1 MNPLYAYF
9 IGLNSQQ
16 GREVLMQV
24 LLDSASPMQKRIA
37 AYLVLMKDPQPTE
50 LSQLADALP
59 SEQDTQVKSFVIS
72 YITNILSSSEPE
84 TQE

>member
-1 MNPLYAYF
+1 
-9 IGLNSQQ
+9 
-16 GREVLMQV
+16 MQV

-50 LSQLADALP
+50 LAQLADTLP
-59 SEQDTQVKSFVIS
+59 NEQDKQIKSFVIS
-72 YITNILSSSEPE
+72 HITNILSSTEPE

>member
-1 MNPLYAYF
+1 MILCTHFTDVYW
-9 IGLNSQQ
+9 SQ

-24 LLDSASPMQKRIA
+24 LLDSTSPMQKRIA

-50 LSQLADALP
+50 LRQLADALLN
-59 SEQDTQVKSFVIS
+59 EQDKQVKSFVIS
-72 YITNILSSSEPE
+72 HITNILSSTEPE

>member
-1 MNPLYAYF
+1 
-9 IGLNSQQ
+9 
-16 GREVLMQV
+16 MQV

-72 YITNILSSSEPE
+72 HITNILSSSEPE

>member
-1 MNPLYAYF
+1 M
-9 IGLNSQQ
+9 SQ

-37 AYLVLMKDPQPTE
+37 AYLVLMKDPQPSE
-50 LSQLADALP
+50 LAQLNAAL
-59 SEQDTQVKSFVIS
+59 STEQDTQVKSFVIS
-72 YITNILSSSEPE
+72 HITNILSSTETE

>member
-1 MNPLYAYF
+1 
-9 IGLNSQQ
+9 
-16 GREVLMQV
+16 MQV

-59 SEQDTQVKSFVIS
+59 NEQDTQVKSFVIS
-72 YITNILSSSEPE
+72 HITNILSSSEPE

>member
-1 MNPLYAYF
+1 
-9 IGLNSQQ
+9 
-16 GREVLMQV
+16 MQV

>member
-1 MNPLYAYF
+1 
-9 IGLNSQQ
+9 
-16 GREVLMQV
+16 MQV

-50 LSQLADALP
+50 LAQLADALP
-59 SEQDTQVKSFVIS
+59 KEQDKQVKSFVIS
-72 YITNILSSSEPE
+72 HITNILSSTEPE